1 MKKFKAYLRRHN
13 YSGASVQVFCDNVRL
28 FLNWWQGEIHE
39 VVYNDVIAYIKHCR
53 DKGNKP
59 ATLNLAAKSLWHY
72 FNHLG
77 YAKNPAEHVHIKGGQ
92 RYTPHRILD
101 RSTLRA
107 MYENWPQDTATQI
120 RNKCIVGLIVF
131 QALRSGEVMA
141 LTTQDIS
148 INFGVVKVSSVQRS
162 VARKLTLQPKQLPLL
177 QQYITEI
184 HPVFVQAKPQATGR
198 LFLTWRNGLAPNALA
213 NTLHRIS
220 EKLKADYAEF
230 TGFKQVRASVITHW
244 LKTHNLRQVQQMAGH
259 RYLSSTE
266 QYRQNDMQE
275 LTRAI
280 AVFHPDAGD

>member
-1 MKKFKAYLRRHN
+1 MKKFKAYLHKHN
-13 YSGASVQVFCDNVRL
+13 YSATTVDKLCGNIDRFIA
-28 FLNWWQGEIHE
+28 WWQGDIHR
-39 VVYNDVIAYIKHCR
+39 VTYTDLMAYIKYCR
-53 DKGNKP
+53 SRGNKP
-59 ATLNLAAKSLWHY
+59 ATLNLIARSLWHY

-101 RSTLRA
+101 KDVLQRT
-107 MYENWPQDTATQI
+107 YNEWPQKTATQI
-120 RNKCIVGLIVF
+120 RDKCIVGLIAF
-131 QALRSGEVMA
+131 QALRSGEIMA
-141 LTTQDIS
+141 LQTQDIS
-148 INFGVVKVSSVQRS
+148 IDFGVLKVSSVQRS
-162 VARKLTLQPKQLPLL
+162 VARKLTLQPEQLPLL
-177 QQYITEI
+177 QQYIDEI
-184 HPVFVQAKPQATGR
+184 HPLFVQTKPQATNR
-198 LFLTWRNGLAPNALA
+198 LFLTWRSGLAPNALA

-220 EKLKADYAEF
+220 EKLKGQYPDF
-230 TGFKQVRASVITHW
+230 TGFKQIRASVITHW